1 MPERTG
7 PHIFR
12 KERIMPYSEP
22 TDLAV
27 VACPG
32 GESFA
37 NEVIA
42 HLRRMYKHRF
52 SLKSDVISK
61 RYGLDKDKL
70 VQQMNLENDLR
81 TSDLCVRGNTDRY
94 RPPVFKLDTRF
105 TFFANGEFKVEVNE
119 CIRGKDVFI
128 FQDVEN
134 HEEISLNDSKNKV
147 RMSVNDHVMCLL
159 CAIDTVRQAGARQI
173 TLVLPVYPYS
183 RQHKKKGREGLTA
196 ALLGHIYESME
207 VTRIITLD
215 LHSREI
221 VNAFAHTHLENL
233 HASYQIIRELTRLL
247 DLTTENLVI
256 VSPDTG
262 AIDRNKFYAT
272 GLKKPLA
279 MIYKERDYSV
289 VTQNAKNT
297 NIKSI
302 KLLGD
307 VKGKVAFLAD
317 DMLGTGGT
325 LLKAMGFL
333 KEQGATKVIA
343 AISLPFFT
351 GNAIE
356 LFDEAYRQ
364 GLFYRIIGT
373 NAVYHEELCKKEW
386 YISTNVSGLFANVI
400 TRLHHGQSLSD
411 LLDNRTIID
420 KMIKAS
426 RPAESKEQQSQ
437 EPAEKEDSRVA
448 QI

>member
-1 MPERTG
+1 
-7 PHIFR
+7 
-12 KERIMPYSEP
+12 MPYSEP
-22 TDLAV
+22 TNLAV

-37 NEVIA
+37 DEVIT
-42 HLRRMYKHRF
+42 HLHHMYKHRF
-52 SLKSDVISK
+52 NSKTDVLSN
-61 RYGLDKDKL
+61 RYQITKDQVVKYTNFL
-70 VQQMNLENDLR
+70 NDMK
-81 TSDLCVRGNTDRY
+81 TTDLCVRGNTEKY
-94 RPPVFKLDTRF
+94 RVPDFKVDTEF
-105 TFFANGEFKVEVNE
+105 TYFMNGEFKTEIKE
-119 CIRGKDVFI
+119 CIRGKDVYI

-134 HEEISLNDSKNKV
+134 HQPLKLNGGKNTQV
-147 RMSVNDHVMCLL
+147 LSVNDHVMSMLVT
-159 CAIDTVRQAGARQI
+159 IDAVRQAGAKDI

-196 ALLGHIYESME
+196 SLLGHIYENMG

-221 VNAFAHTHLENL
+221 VNAFASTHIENL
-233 HASYQIIRELTRLL
+233 HASYQIIRELAKLV
-247 DLTTENLVI
+247 DLTNKTEDLIV

-272 GLKKPLA
+272 GLKTPLA
-279 MIYKERDYSV
+279 MIYKERDYSM
-289 VTQNAKNT
+289 VTQNAKDT

-307 VKGKVAFLAD
+307 VRGKVAFLAD

-325 LLKAMGFL
+325 LLKAMEFL

-356 LFDEAYRQ
+356 QFNEAYKN

-373 NAVYHEELCKKEW
+373 NAVYHEELLKHEW
-386 YISTNVSGLFANVI
+386 YINTNVSGLFANVI
-400 TRLHHGQSLSD
+400 TRLHNNQSLSD
-411 LLDNRTIID
+411 LLDNRTIIERLV
-420 KMIKAS
+420 K
-426 RPAESKEQQSQ
+426 REQ
-437 EPAEKEDSRVA
+437 
-448 QI
+448 

>member
-1 MPERTG
+1 
-7 PHIFR
+7 
-12 KERIMPYSEP
+12 MPYSEP

-32 GESFA
+32 GEAFA
-37 NEVIA
+37 DEVIT
-42 HLRRMYKHRF
+42 HLRHMYKHRF
-52 SLKSDVISK
+52 SLKTDAISK
-61 RYGLDKDKL
+61 RYNLEKDKI
-70 VQQMNLENDLR
+70 VQQMNLLNDIK
-81 TSDLCVRGNTDRY
+81 TSDLVVRGSTDKY
-94 RPPVFKLDTRF
+94 RPPVFKVDARF
-105 TFFANGEFKVEVNE
+105 TYFANGEYKCELGE

-134 HEEISLNDSKNKV
+134 HEPIAMNGGKNIMKL
-147 RMSVNDHVMCLL
+147 SVNDHVMGLL
-159 CAIDTVRQAGARQI
+159 VAIDAVRQAGAKQI

-207 VTRIITLD
+207 VRRIITLD

-221 VNAFAHTHLENL
+221 VNAFSHTHCENL
-233 HASYQIIRELTRLL
+233 HASYQIIRELAKVV
-247 DLTTENLVI
+247 DLSKEDLVV

-289 VTQNAKNT
+289 VTQDAKNT

-333 KEQGATKVIA
+333 HEQGATKVIA

-356 LFDEAYRQ
+356 QFDEAYKQ

-373 NAVYHEELCKKEW
+373 NAVYHKELLSREW

-400 TRLHHGQSLSD
+400 TRLHHEQSLGE
-411 LLDNRTIID
+411 LLDNRSIID
-420 KMIKAS
+420 KLIKVS
-426 RPAESKEQQSQ
+426 TPESDSKNEQNSS
-437 EPAEKEDSRVA
+437 K
-448 QI
+448 

>member
-1 MPERTG
+1 
-7 PHIFR
+7 
-12 KERIMPYSEP
+12 MPYSEP

-37 NEVIA
+37 DEVIT
-42 HLRRMYKHRF
+42 HLRHMYKHRF

-61 RYGLDKDKL
+61 RYGLDKEKF
-70 VQQMNLENDLR
+70 VQQMNLENDLK
-81 TSDLCVRGNTDRY
+81 TGDLCIRGATDKY
-94 RPPVFKLDTRF
+94 RSPLFKVNTRF
-105 TFFANGEFKVEVNE
+105 TYFANGEIKAELID

-134 HEEISLNDSKNKV
+134 HEPISFNDGKNIQ
-147 RMSVNDHVMCLL
+147 RMSVNDHVMSLL
-159 CAIDTVRQAGARQI
+159 VTIDAVRQAGAKEI

-207 VTRIITLD
+207 VKRIITLD

-221 VNAFAHTHLENL
+221 VNAFGHTHCENL
-233 HASYQIIRELTRLL
+233 HASYQIIRELAKAV
-247 DLTTENLVI
+247 DLTKEDLVV

-289 VTQNAKNT
+289 VTQDAKNT

-325 LLKAMGFL
+325 LLKAMSFL
-333 KEQGATKVIA
+333 HELGATKVIA

-356 LFDEAYRQ
+356 LFDEAYQ
-364 GLFYRIIGT
+364 KGLFYRIIGT
-373 NAVYHEELCKKEW
+373 NAVYHEELVKREW

-400 TRLHHGQSLSD
+400 TRLHHNQSLSD

-426 RPAESKEQQSQ
+426 RPAETK
-437 EPAEKEDSRVA
+437 DA
-448 QI
+448 QIADPTGKSVNNCDPVV

>member
-1 MPERTG
+1 
-7 PHIFR
+7 
-12 KERIMPYSEP
+12 MPYSEP

-37 NEVIA
+37 DEVIV
-42 HLRRMYKHRF
+42 HLRHMYKHRF

-61 RYGLDKDKL
+61 RYGLDRESL
-70 VQQMNLENDLR
+70 VRQINMDNDLH
-81 TSDLCVRGNTDRY
+81 TSDLCIRGMVDKY
-94 RPPVFKLDTRF
+94 RAPQFKLDTRF
-105 TFFANGEFKVEVNE
+105 TFFANGEFKCALSE
-119 CIRGKDVFI
+119 CIRGMAVFI

-134 HEEISLNDSKNKV
+134 HEPISLNDGKNKISL
-147 RMSVNDHVMCLL
+147 SVNDHVMCLL
-159 CAIDTVRQAGARQI
+159 VAIDAVRQAGAREI

-221 VNAFAHTHLENL
+221 INAFSHTHCENL
-233 HASYQIIRELTRLL
+233 HASYQIIRELSRVV
-247 DLTTENLVI
+247 DLTKEDLVV

-289 VTQNAKNT
+289 VTQDAKNT

-333 KEQGATKVIA
+333 HDQGATKVIA

-351 GNAIE
+351 GNAVQ
-356 LFDEAYRQ
+356 LFDEAYQ
-364 GLFYRIIGT
+364 KGLFYRIIGT
-373 NAVYHEELCKKEW
+373 NAVYHEDLLKKEW

-411 LLDNRTIID
+411 LLDNRSIID

-426 RPAESKEQQSQ
+426 RPSETK
-437 EPAEKEDSRVA
+437 DA
-448 QI
+448 QIADPIDPKGKSVNNCDPIA

>member
-1 MPERTG
+1 MVPRYLT
-7 PHIFR
+7 
-12 KERIMPYSEP
+12 
-22 TDLAV
+22 
-27 VACPG
+27 
-32 GESFA
+32 
-37 NEVIA
+37 
-42 HLRRMYKHRF
+42 
-52 SLKSDVISK
+52 SLD
-61 RYGLDKDKL
+61 
-70 VQQMNLENDLR
+70 E
-81 TSDLCVRGNTDRY
+81 
-94 RPPVFKLDTRF
+94 
-105 TFFANGEFKVEVNE
+105 
-119 CIRGKDVFI
+119 DVFI

-134 HEEISLNDSKNKV
+134 HEPISLNDGKNKISL
-147 RMSVNDHVMCLL
+147 SVNDHVMCLL
-159 CAIDTVRQAGARQI
+159 VAIDAVRQAGAREI

-221 VNAFAHTHLENL
+221 INAFSHTHCENL
-233 HASYQIIRELTRLL
+233 HASYQIIRELSRVV
-247 DLTTENLVI
+247 DLTKEDLVV

-289 VTQNAKNT
+289 VTQDAKNT

-333 KEQGATKVIA
+333 HDQGATKVIA

-351 GNAIE
+351 GNAVQ
-356 LFDEAYRQ
+356 LFDEAYQ
-364 GLFYRIIGT
+364 KGLFYRIIGT
-373 NAVYHEELCKKEW
+373 NAVYHEDLLKKEW

-411 LLDNRTIID
+411 LLDNRSIID

-426 RPAESKEQQSQ
+426 RPAETK
-437 EPAEKEDSRVA
+437 DA
-448 QI
+448 QIADPIDPKGKSVNNCDPIA

>member
-1 MPERTG
+1 
-7 PHIFR
+7 
-12 KERIMPYSEP
+12 MPYSEP
-22 TDLAV
+22 SNLAI

-42 HLRRMYKHRF
+42 HLRHIYKHRF
-52 SLKSDVISK
+52 NLKSDAITK
-61 RYGLDKDKL
+61 RYDLTKESFIKST
-70 VQQMNLENDLR
+70 NLLNDFQ
-81 TSDLCVRGNTDRY
+81 TSDLCIKRPTDKY
-94 RPPVFKLDTRF
+94 RLPDFKVDALF
-105 TFFANGEFKVEVNE
+105 TYFMNGEFKTEINE
-119 CIRGKDVFI
+119 CIRGKDVYI

-134 HEEISLNDSKNKV
+134 HQPIVLNGGKNKQIL
-147 RMSVNDHVMCLL
+147 SVNDHIMSMLVT
-159 CAIDTVRQAGARQI
+159 IDAVRQAGAKDI

-196 ALLGHIYESME
+196 SLLGHIYENMN

-215 LHSREI
+215 IHSREI
-221 VNAFAHTHLENL
+221 VNAFGKTHLENL
-233 HASYQIIRELTRLL
+233 HASYQIIRELAKLI
-247 DLTTENLVI
+247 DLSNKSEDLVV

-272 GLKKPLA
+272 GLKTPLA
-279 MIYKERDYSV
+279 MIYKERDYSM

-297 NIKSI
+297 NIKSV

-307 VKGKVAFLAD
+307 VHGKVAFLAD

-325 LLKAMGFL
+325 LLKAMEFL

-356 LFDEAYRQ
+356 LFNEAYKK
-364 GLFYRIIGT
+364 GMFYRIIGT
-373 NAVYHEELCKKEW
+373 NAVYHEELLKYEW
-386 YISTNVSGLFANVI
+386 YINTSVSGLFANVI
-400 TRLHHGQSLSD
+400 TRLHNNQSLSD
-411 LLDNRTIID
+411 LLDNRTIIE
-420 KMIKAS
+420 KLVK
-426 RPAESKEQQSQ
+426 QS
-437 EPAEKEDSRVA
+437 
-448 QI
+448 

>member
-1 MPERTG
+1 
-7 PHIFR
+7 
-12 KERIMPYSEP
+12 MPYSEP
-22 TDLAV
+22 TNLAV

-32 GESFA
+32 GEAFA
-37 NEVIA
+37 NEVIT
-42 HLRRMYKHRF
+42 HLRHMYKHRF
-52 SLKSDVISK
+52 SLKSDVIAK
-61 RYGLDKDKL
+61 RYGIERDE
-70 VQQMNLENDLR
+70 VIRQMNLDNDII
-81 TSDLCVRGNTDRY
+81 TADLCVRGSTDKY
-94 RPPVFKLDTRF
+94 RPPVFKVNTRF
-105 TFFANGEFKVEVNE
+105 TYFANGEFKAELLD
-119 CIRGKDVFI
+119 CIRGKDVYI

-134 HEEISLNDSKNKV
+134 HCPIAMNDGKNV
-147 RMSVNDHVMCLL
+147 LTLSVNDHVMSLL
-159 CAIDTVRQAGARQI
+159 VTIDAVRQAGARQI

-183 RQHKKKGREGLTA
+183 RQHKKKSREGLTA

-207 VTRIITLD
+207 VRRIITLD

-221 VNAFAHTHLENL
+221 VNAFGHTHCENL
-233 HASYQIIRELTRLL
+233 HASYQIIRELSKVV
-247 DLTTENLVI
+247 DLTKEDLVV

-289 VTQNAKNT
+289 VTQDAKNT

-325 LLKAMGFL
+325 LLKAMAFL
-333 KEQGATKVIA
+333 HEQGATKVIA

-356 LFDEAYRQ
+356 LFDEAYSK

-373 NAVYHEELCKKEW
+373 NAVYHEELLKREW

-400 TRLHHGQSLSD
+400 TRLHHEQSLGE

-426 RPAESKEQQSQ
+426 SSDSDK
-437 EPAEKEDSRVA
+437 AEKKEENA
-448 QI
+448 